1 MEDQVARVAVLH
13 VMRLVD
19 LPSKLPLDLEIL
31 EEILQEV

>member
-1 MEDQVARVAVLH
+1 MEDQVARAVVLH
-13 VMRLVD
+13 GRLLVD